1 MPRFVVLRH
10 DIPGGV
16 HWDFMLEKGAS
27 LATWSL
33 PEPPDSAR
41 PITAEALPGHRL
53 AYLDYEGPVSGGRG
67 SVTRWDRGT
76 YQVEEQTESGLTVV
90 LSGERLRGRVC
101 LRRCPDQPEG
111 REKGTGPICRNGPQ
125 GASHK
130 LDLSPFPSWE
140 FSFTAQVG

>member
-16 HWDFMLEKGAS
+16 HWDFMLEKGMS

-33 PEPPDSAR
+33 PEPPDSAH
-41 PITAEALPGHRL
+41 PITAEALPDHRL

-76 YQVEEQTESGLTVV
+76 YQVESETEAGLTAM

-101 LRRCPDQPEG
+101 LKSCPEQRGKWD
-111 REKGTGPICRNGPQ
+111 
-125 GASHK
+125 
-130 LDLSPFPSWE
+130 
-140 FSFTAQVG
+140 FSFTAQIG